1 LGSAYVTLPE
11 EGDGLDR
18 FYKEIGVHKHFKRV
32 GHGEESIAVNGKI
45 YPDFWKGG
53 TDPKNKDQLES
64 NYKKLNEVYEDYYPD
79 LPWVPGG
86 DIDRA
91 ILDRLDSIK
100 FKDWV
105 ESEVPDVHP
114 HVLEYFHQY
123 CWSSFASSYE
133 EVSAA
138 QALNF
143 ITSDLQ
149 GIQALPGGNAFI

>member
-1 LGSAYVTLPE
+1 
-11 EGDGLDR
+11 
-18 FYKEIGVHKHFKRV
+18 
-32 GHGEESIAVNGKI
+32 
-45 YPDFWKGG
+45 
-53 TDPKNKDQLES
+53 
-64 NYKKLNEVYEDYYPD
+64 KLNEVYEDYYPD

-91 ILDRLDSIK
+91 NLDRLDSIK

-105 ESEVPDVHP
+105 ESEMPDVHP

-143 ITSDLQ
+143 ITADLQ
-149 GIQALPGGNAFI
+149 GIQALPGGNAFITQALLEKIKDGDITIKTNAFCVDIRESGNGVYVCYHENNKVLRAAQGKKVIVSLPKMVAKFVID